1 MTDVALTK
9 KDFFSS
15 RLGFIMSTAGSAI
28 GLANIWKFP
37 YIVGKCG
44 GGGFILIYLLLLL
57 LVGFPAF
64 LSEIL
69 VGKTT
74 RQTPAQGFKEL
85 GGTKKWGIAGSFTVW
100 TGFFVSSFYSVV
112 AGWILGY
119 FFESISGNLQG
130 LNTITLAQNHYSSLM
145 QDPLWALIFHAIF
158 ALICLSFLVG
168 GIKSGIER
176 CNKIF
181 MPLFF
186 VILIAMTAFCT
197 TLPAASDVVGFMT
210 TVDFKA
216 LPASCFILALGHA
229 FFTLSVGQGTMATY
243 GSYLKQGNR
252 VLSSSL
258 FILLADTLV
267 SLFAAF
273 CILSIVFSAKMEIE
287 FGPGLI
293 FSTLPTIFSQIPFG
307 KAISAVFF
315 FLVFIAALTSQV
327 SALEPLISHL
337 GSKYKI
343 ARKGATLLVCG
354 LSFLIGIPSAL
365 STNILKNLTF
375 FNLNFLESMN
385 FATTSILVPLGALA
399 AVVLIGWKKSAGT
412 AFKEFKAEENSAKY
426 NWFFHYLRFS
436 MRYSA
441 PVLIIYIFLNAIGVV

>member
-1 MTDVALTK
+1 MSEVAITK
-9 KDFFSS
+9 KDFFTS
-15 RLGFIMSTAGSAI
+15 RFGFIISTAGSAI

-44 GGGFILIYLLLLL
+44 GGGFILIYIALLL
-57 LVGFPAF
+57 LVGFPSF

-69 VGKTT
+69 IGKSAKK
-74 RQTPAQGFKEL
+74 TPAFAFKEL
-85 GGTKKWGIAGSFTVW
+85 GKNAIFQKAGSFTVW

-119 FFESISGNLQG
+119 FFEAISGGLQNLH
-130 LNTITLAQNHYSSLM
+130 TISSAQSHYAHLVQNSY
-145 QDPLWALIFHAIF
+145 WALLFHGLF
-158 ALICLSFLVG
+158 QLICLSFLIG

-186 VILIAMTAFCT
+186 VILFALMAFCT
-197 TLPAASDVVGFMT
+197 TLPQAGDVVRFMT
-210 TVDFKA
+210 SVDFAK

-229 FFTLSVGQGTMATY
+229 FFTLSCGQGTMATY
-243 GSYLKQGNR
+243 GSYLKPGQK

-293 FSTLPTIFSQIPFG
+293 FATLPTIFSQIPFG
-307 KAISAVFF
+307 AAISALFF

-343 ARKGATLLVCG
+343 SRRLATLIVSSS
-354 LSFLIGIPSAL
+354 SFLVGIPSAL
-365 STNILKNLTF
+365 STNVLQDIKFLGSNIL
-375 FNLNFLESMN
+375 ECMN
-385 FATTSILVPLGALA
+385 FATTSVLVPLGALA
-399 AVVLIGWKKSAGT
+399 AVLLIGWKKSAQNVFSDFQT
-412 AFKEFKAEENSAKY
+412 EEKNSYPKS
-426 NWFFHYLRFS
+426 FFLFLLFA

-441 PVLIIYIFLNAIGVV
+441 PLLIIYIFLNAIGLL